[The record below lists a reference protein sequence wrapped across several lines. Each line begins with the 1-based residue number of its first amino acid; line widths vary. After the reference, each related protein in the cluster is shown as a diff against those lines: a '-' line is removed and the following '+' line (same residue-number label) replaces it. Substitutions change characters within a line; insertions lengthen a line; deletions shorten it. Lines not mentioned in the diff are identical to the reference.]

1 LSITI
6 PPFNQYQSPIVP
18 LRGLWNAPPVEG
30 DKFITAEIDWLVTTT
45 QQAVQF
51 AVSANS
57 PVSFSQIV
65 ALAVDNSR
73 SGADVDFVFSDSG
86 FVLTVPAQNQ
96 GVFPVF
102 TNGLMFYAIA
112 LNAIAGDVTTFQVL
126 NSMPP
131 PSYINPSIEQNNAGI
146 SGVGLTNGSTQAIP
160 LGVSGTLNTI
170 AGSIS
175 IIDAGAS
182 AETAQLVLVDG
193 AGRQLWETFAVAPAG
208 GAIVVP
214 VNVAGLNIRFS
225 NGVTLEVINSTVA
238 AGAGNVVL
246 SLYYSQP

>member
-1 LSITI
+1 MPLTI

-18 LRGLWNAPPVEG
+18 LRGLWNSAPPEG

-86 FVLTVPAQNQ
+86 FVLTVPAHNQ
-96 GVFPVF
+96 LVAPVF
-102 TNGLMFYAIA
+102 TNGLMFYVVANGAVASDI
-112 LNAIAGDVTTFQVL
+112 TTFQVL

-131 PSYINPSIEQNNAGI
+131 PVAWQPTVEQNHANVAGI
-146 SGVGLTNGSTQAIP
+146 GLAAGTTAIVPAGVNGTLDTFSISVEVNEGAAA
-160 LGVSGTLNTI
+160 GVAQLQLNDGAAHALWSGTINAAANAVQTFPFNISGLSLRFFNGINFVI
-170 AGSIS
+170 AGS
-175 IIDAGAS
+175 
-182 AETAQLVLVDG
+182 TL
-193 AGRQLWETFAVAPAG
+193 TG
-208 GAIVVP
+208 GLAIV
-214 VNVAGLNIRFS
+214 NV
-225 NGVTLEVINSTVA
+225 
-238 AGAGNVVL
+238 
-246 SLYYSQP
+246 YYSTP

>member
-1 LSITI
+1 LPLSI

-57 PVSFSQIV
+57 PVAFSQIV

-86 FVLTVPAQNQ
+86 FVLTVPALNQ

-102 TNGLMFYAIA
+102 TNGLMFYAISQ
-112 LNAIAGDVTTFQVL
+112 NAIEGDVTTFQVL

-131 PSYINPSIEQNNAGI
+131 PTYINPSIEQNHASVSGI
-146 SGVGLTNGSTQAIP
+146 ALTNGTTPVVPA
-160 LGVSGTLNTI
+160 GVNGTLNTVSIVVSYI
-170 AGSIS
+170 AGAATEQASVNL
-175 IIDAGAS
+175 IDG
-182 AETAQLVLVDG
+182 T
-193 AGRQLWETFAVAPAG
+193 GRLIWAT
-208 GAIVVP
+208 
-214 VNVAGLNIRFS
+214 
-225 NGVTLEVINSTVA
+225 EVVA
-238 AGAGNVVL
+238 AADAAQSIPFNLVGLALRFVNGL
-246 SLYYSQP
+246 SILISSSSLTGGYIVANLYYSQP

>member
-1 LSITI
+1 MSITI

-18 LRGLWNAPPVEG
+18 LRGLWNAAPVEG
-30 DKFITAEIDWLVTTT
+30 DKFVTAEIDWLVTTT

-51 AVSANS
+51 AISANS

-102 TNGLMFYAIA
+102 TNGLMFYVISAGAIQ
-112 LNAIAGDVTTFQVL
+112 GDVTTFQVL

-131 PSYINPSIEQNNAGI
+131 PSYINPSIEQNHAGI
-146 SGVGLTNGSTQAIP
+146 TGASIVNGTTPIVAAGIN
-160 LGVSGTLNTI
+160 GTLNTI
-170 AGSIS
+170 AIS
-175 IIDAGAS
+175 IDGNTAGVFQLNLIDGTGKTLWVAS
-182 AETAQLVLVDG
+182 PQLVAGGPTINFNVTGLSVRFVNGLALVIS
-193 AGRQLWETFAVAPAG
+193 VAPVSLGLIMA
-208 GAIVVP
+208 
-214 VNVAGLNIRFS
+214 NV
-225 NGVTLEVINSTVA
+225 
-238 AGAGNVVL
+238 
-246 SLYYSQP
+246 YYSTP

>member
-57 PVSFSQIV
+57 PVAFSQIV

-86 FVLTVPAQNQ
+86 FVLTVPALNQ

-112 LNAIAGDVTTFQVL
+112 QNAVIGDVTTFQVL

-131 PSYINPSIEQNNAGI
+131 PTYINPSIEQNHASTAGI
-146 SGVGLTNGSTQAIP
+146 PVINSTTPIVPAGVT
-160 LGVSGTLNTI
+160 GTLNTLSL
-170 AGSIS
+170 SITLTS
-175 IIDAGAS
+175 GAT
-182 AETAQLVLVDG
+182 AENMELNLVDG
-193 AGRQLWETFAVAPAG
+193 NGRTLWINVYTLPATTTQNFPVELTGLQMRFVNGLSMVVSSSTF
-208 GAIVVP
+208 
-214 VNVAGLNIRFS
+214 
-225 NGVTLEVINSTVA
+225 
-238 AGAGNVVL
+238 GAGTGLIVANV
-246 SLYYSQP
+246 YYSQP